1 MSKAQTVFIPVD
13 LTAGQVD
20 IANKLGISVGSFAI
34 ELLLLDARER
44 DKKRR
49 AANRKKAKKTVKAK
63 K

>member
-1 MSKAQTVFIPVD
+1 MSKPQTIFIQVY
-13 LTAGQVD
+13 LTAAQID
-20 IANKLGISVGSFAI
+20 IANKLGISVGDFAEQI
-34 ELLLLDARER
+34 LFFKLKER

>member
-1 MSKAQTVFIPVD
+1 MSKPQTVFIPVD

-20 IANKLGISVGSFAI
+20 IANKLGISVESFAT
-34 ELLLLDARER
+34 ELLLLNRKEEDRER
-44 DKKRR
+44 C

>member
-1 MSKAQTVFIPVD
+1 MSKPQTVFIPVD

-20 IANKLGISVGSFAI
+20 IANKLGISVESFAT
-34 ELLLLDARER
+34 ELLLLNRKEEDRE
-44 DKKRR
+44 RR

>member
-13 LTAGQVD
+13 LTAGQVG
-20 IANKLGISVGSFAI
+20 IANKLGISVESFAI

>member
-20 IANKLGISVGSFAI
+20 IANKLGISVESFAI

>member
-20 IANKLGISVGSFAI
+20 IANKLGISVESFAI
-34 ELLLLDARER
+34 ELLLLNRKEEDRE
-44 DKKRR
+44 RR
-49 AANRKKAKKTVKAK
+49 AANRKKSKKTVKAK